1 MYRKLFSL
9 LVSPWEACNFN
20 EIIAD
25 PVRIS
30 AEDSPLVPSACGCEL
45 SLYAAGSGMRIRCAR
60 SFGSFRLSA
69 LLVPLLFALT
79 ARAANT
85 HTPAAEVDRVSDLPG
100 LEALKS
106 GLFSG

>member
-1 MYRKLFSL
+1 
-9 LVSPWEACNFN
+9 
-20 EIIAD
+20 
-25 PVRIS
+25 
-30 AEDSPLVPSACGCEL
+30 
-45 SLYAAGSGMRIRCAR
+45 MRIRCAR